1 MVGHAAGTAAHVLVV
16 VEGRYV
22 REREAVERC
31 LAEAAMVL
39 KEEAAAV
46 HAGDASRVVRY
57 SS

>member
-22 REREAVERC
+22 KGREAVERY
-31 LAEAAMVL
+31 LAEAAMARR
-39 KEEAAAV
+39 KEAAAV
-46 HAGDASRVVRY
+46 HAGDASQVVRY

>member
-31 LAEAAMVL
+31 LVEAAMVL
-39 KEEAAAV
+39 KEAAAV